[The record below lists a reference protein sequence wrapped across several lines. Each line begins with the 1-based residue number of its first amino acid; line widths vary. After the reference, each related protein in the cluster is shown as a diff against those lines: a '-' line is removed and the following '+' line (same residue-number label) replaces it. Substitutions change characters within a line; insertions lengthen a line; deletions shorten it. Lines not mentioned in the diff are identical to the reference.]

1 MVALL
6 VVLTIV
12 GCLVVDGIVV
22 AMRERRAVAVSGHRV
37 PEMVFAQ
44 DGGEP
49 IDEEQ
54 TKAAKA
60 DQTEPSD
67 EQ

>member
-6 VVLTIV
+6 IVLTII
-12 GCLVVDGIVV
+12 GCLVADAIVV
-22 AMRERRAVAVSGHRV
+22 AMRERRAVAMSGQAV

-49 IDEEQ
+49 VGDEKSKSEQ
-54 TKAAKA
+54 V

-67 EQ
+67 KE

>member
-6 VVLTIV
+6 IVLTII
-12 GCLVVDGIVV
+12 GCLVADAIVV
-22 AMRERRAVAVSGHRV
+22 TMRERRAVAMSGQAV

-49 IDEEQ
+49 VDDQKEALKKEEEGHSG
-54 TKAAKA
+54 K
-60 DQTEPSD
+60 E
-67 EQ
+67 